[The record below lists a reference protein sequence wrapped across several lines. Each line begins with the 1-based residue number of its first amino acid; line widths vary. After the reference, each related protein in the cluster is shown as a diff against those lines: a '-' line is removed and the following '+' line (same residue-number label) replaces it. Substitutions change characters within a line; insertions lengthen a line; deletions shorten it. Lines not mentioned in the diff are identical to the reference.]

1 MWAWDFVGIMTGIKL
16 LAQQLNLSIGTVS
29 RALNGKPDVS
39 VDTRR
44 RVIAA
49 AAAMGYAPNQ
59 AGRSLR
65 RGNTNAVGFMI
76 DLGSEAGRNNA
87 NFFLG
92 VFDGVQSALARH
104 HLDLVVLP
112 CPTDEDPTQYV
123 QRMIARRL
131 VDAMIISATHR
142 KDTRI
147 EVLRDAAIPFISL
160 GRSATAGSHPW
171 IDLDF
176 AGVARRAVDRLA
188 AAGHR
193 RIAVAV
199 PSNDINL
206 GFVFLDGY
214 RAALEANGL
223 TFDPELV
230 FRVPSSEQGG
240 YQLGHDLCAM
250 ANRPSAVVLN
260 YELLA
265 LGLYRRLQESGLTPG
280 TDLAVIGFREG
291 PVSRFLSPTL
301 TCFKLSLRDLGIAL
315 GEALLSSM
323 PAYADIYPQGTV
335 RRVWPLEL
343 VPGGSDGGPPAPSQ
357 RLVD

>member
-1 MWAWDFVGIMTGIKL
+1 MKGIRR
-16 LAQQLNLSIGTVS
+16 LAQQLDISIGTVS
-29 RALNGKPDVS
+29 RALNGRTDVS
-39 VDTRR
+39 EETRR
-44 RVIAA
+44 RVIEA

-65 RGNTNAVGFMI
+65 QGNTNAVGFMI
-76 DLGSEAGRNNA
+76 ELGSDAGSNND

-112 CPTDEDPTQYV
+112 CATDEDPTQYV
-123 QRMIARRL
+123 QRMIARHL

-142 KDTRI
+142 RDTRI
-147 EVLRDAAIPFISL
+147 DVLREARLPFITL
-160 GRSATAGSHPW
+160 GRSATEGEHPW

-206 GFVFLDGY
+206 GFVFLDSY
-214 RAALEANGL
+214 KSALTANGL
-223 TFDPELV
+223 PFDPALV

-240 YQLGHDLCAM
+240 YQLGHDICAM
-250 ANRPSAVVLN
+250 GDRPSAVVLN

-265 LGLYRRLQESGLTPG
+265 LGLYRRLGESGLTPG
-280 TDLAVIGFREG
+280 RDLAVIGFREG
-291 PVSRFLSPTL
+291 PASRFLAPTL
-301 TCFKLSLRDLGIAL
+301 TCFRLSLRELGIAL
-315 GEALLSSM
+315 GEALLASM
-323 PAYADIYPQGTV
+323 PAYADIYPQGIV
-335 RRVWPLEL
+335 RRIWPMEL
-343 VPGGSDGGPPAPSQ
+343 VAGESDRA
-357 RLVD
+357 

>member
-1 MWAWDFVGIMTGIKL
+1 MTGIKH
-16 LAQQLNLSIGTVS
+16 LAQQLNMSIGTVS

-39 VDTRR
+39 EETRR

-59 AGRSLR
+59 AGQSLR
-65 RGNTNAVGFMI
+65 RGSTNTVGFMI
-76 DLGSEAGRNNA
+76 ELSSDSRRNND

-92 VFDGVQSALARH
+92 VFDGVQATLARH

-112 CPTDEDPTQYV
+112 CPTDEDPTQYI

-147 EVLRDAAIPFISL
+147 DVLRDARIPFITL
-160 GRSATAGSHPW
+160 GRSATAGPHPW

-193 RIAVAV
+193 RIAVTV

-214 RAALEANGL
+214 KNALEANGL
-223 TFDPELV
+223 HFDPELV

-250 ANRPSAVVLN
+250 ADRPSAVVLN

-265 LGLYRRLQESGLTPG
+265 LGLYRRLDESGLTPG
-280 TDLAVIGFREG
+280 IDLAVIGFREG
-291 PVSRFLSPTL
+291 PMSRFLSPTL
-301 TCFKLSLRDLGIAL
+301 TCFKLSLRELGIAL
-315 GEALLSSM
+315 GEALLASI
-323 PAYADIYPQGTV
+323 PAYAEVYPQGIV
-335 RRVWPLEL
+335 RRIWPMEL
-343 VPGGSDGGPPAPSQ
+343 VEGESDHA
-357 RLVD
+357 